1 MKRKTAGGAFFALMI
16 AMAGTFTA
24 QGALSG
30 YWEQSDDG
38 KYWMYMYSGDE
49 WAFDEWIE
57 DQGKTYYLDSK
68 GRMKT
73 GWVANKDDKKK
84 YYMGPD
90 GAMCFNMFAPDGKYV
105 GPDGTNLENYDKYR
119 KAVRS
124 EIKKSAPKKTAGRN
138 QNAAQDQSQQFFL
151 LSDLNGDGYKDLIIM
166 YGEQQ
171 AETLREIA
179 VWNSE
184 DGKFQLAAEFDK
196 PEKGNY
202 SALYLDPEGEEAW
215 LEMTEKSGEMNL
227 FQMGYN
233 SAVME
238 NVWSFTMETDEAGN
252 GRYYLNGNEEDREV
266 WELFMVRAREQR
278 GSIPLTGYQPAT
290 EENIAAAVD
299 RVLGE
304 SEIELWD

>member
-1 MKRKTAGGAFFALMI
+1 MKKKIAGGAFFALLI
-16 AMAGTFTA
+16 AMAGTFSA
-24 QGALSG
+24 KAAMSG
-30 YWEQSDDG
+30 YWELSDDE
-38 KYWMYMYSGDE
+38 KYWMYMYSGYE
-49 WAFDEWIE
+49 WAQDEWIE

-105 GPDGTNLENYDKYR
+105 GPNGWNLDQYDKYR

-124 EIKKSAPKKTAGRN
+124 EIKKSAPGKSSGRN
-138 QNAAQDQSQQFFL
+138 KNTAEDQSQQFFL
-151 LSDLNGDGYKDLIIM
+151 LSDLNGDGYKDLIVM

-171 AETLREIA
+171 AESLREIA
-179 VWNSE
+179 VWIPE

-196 PEKGNY
+196 PEKGDY
-202 SALYLDPEGEEAW
+202 CTLYLDPEGDEVW
-215 LEMTEKSGEMNL
+215 MEMTEKSGEMNL
-227 FQMGYN
+227 FQMEYG

-252 GRYYLNGNEEDREV
+252 GRYYINGSEEDREV
-266 WELFMVRAREQR
+266 WELFMARAREQR
-278 GSIPLTGYQPAT
+278 GNQPLTGYQPAT
-290 EENIAAAVD
+290 EDNIAAQAD

-304 SEIELWD
+304 GEIELWD